1 MQLFKR
7 SSHHLPLILGM
18 LLIFTPFVYGI
29 MTFSSGFLAAWIL
42 GAVVSLTA
50 VVLGLLWLGF
60 PRNSVTEGLTMV
72 MGLVLF
78 MTPWLLSYTWL
89 NAGTLAS
96 SLLGAFLMIAAGG
109 MLEQDWSRR
118 ARPAIYRDSVAST
131 DYRRVSSHL

>member
-7 SSHHLPLILGM
+7 SSHNLPLILGM

-29 MTFSSGFLAAWIL
+29 MTFSRGFLVAWIL
-42 GAVVSLTA
+42 GAVVSLAA

-78 MTPWLLSYTWL
+78 MTPWFLSYTWL
-89 NAGTLAS
+89 NAGTLAL
-96 SLLGAFLMIAAGG
+96 SLLGAFLIITAGG
-109 MLEQDWSRR
+109 MLERDWSHR
-118 ARPAIYRDSVAST
+118 ARPATYRGSVAST